1 MRKAHKMKDKRTRW
15 LLVIVWMAVIFVF
28 SSQPGDASEETSQF
42 AIYIFNLLG
51 LDLYGFFGTLAQ
63 FIVRKCAHFT
73 VYLVLYMLL
82 FNALRESFSFK
93 KALWLSMLAAF
104 LYACSDEF
112 HQSFVPGRGPAFKD
126 VMIDSTGAL
135 VGLTII
141 YIKNLRNSKK
151 KLIE

>member
-151 KLIE
+151 KLIA

>member
-1 MRKAHKMKDKRTRW
+1 
-15 LLVIVWMAVIFVF
+15 
-28 SSQPGDASEETSQF
+28 
-42 AIYIFNLLG
+42 
-51 LDLYGFFGTLAQ
+51 
-63 FIVRKCAHFT
+63 
-73 VYLVLYMLL
+73 
-82 FNALRESFSFK
+82 
-93 KALWLSMLAAF
+93 MLAAF

-151 KLIE
+151 KLIA